1 MNQYSIFDFFEDC
14 VLKKFIINNW
24 NKIIYKVSQ
33 PNDNFITHI
42 LVALILIPLLVLT
55 GGSALYTP
63 DSGAYLLNARELN
76 VPGDRSIFYSVFIH
90 YVSKFLELFHQPHI
104 IEILLIQSLV
114 AYLIIYAFLENFFQ
128 NKNGWFVFLSFS
140 LICLFTPLPW
150 LFIQLMPDLYTSI
163 AFFAALLFLRSKEI
177 SSTIFLGLLLV
188 FCLVMHTSNVL
199 LFFLF
204 SGGTFVLRKKIA
216 VFEFIEK
223 RFLQLFVTSIV
234 AILCIVGTNVYTYK
248 KYTLGSASHVF
259 LMGKLSEN
267 GVLKKYLD
275 KYCGKEPNALCAYKD
290 KLPEHGWDFVWESD
304 GAFAH
309 SGGWNHSDTLYK
321 KIIAKTIT
329 DPELL
334 SANIV
339 AAIKATAN
347 QFVLTGAG
355 DGMGKVD
362 TMGTLA
368 VEMKQ
373 YYPHDYRRLVTVSK
387 QQKEEIDFSTY
398 NKWYEILQ
406 WLIIFSALIIV
417 VKMKNKIHTT
427 LYVLSFYYALCNAFV
442 TGALVNV
449 LARLNTKG
457 IIVFVAIGIL
467 IIIDTVQIALEK
479 RVKKNEHTL

>member
-1 MNQYSIFDFFEDC
+1 
-14 VLKKFIINNW
+14 LKKFIINNW

-90 YVSKFLELFHQPHI
+90 YTSKFLALFHQPHI

-114 AYLIIYAFLENFFQ
+114 AYLIIYGFLENFFQ
-128 NKNGWFVFLSFS
+128 NANRWFVLLAFS

-150 LFIQLMPDLYTSI
+150 LFIQLMPDLYTFI
-163 AFFAALLFLRSKEI
+163 AFFTALLFLRSKDI
-177 SSTIFLGLLLV
+177 ASTIFFGLMLV

-204 SGGTFVLRKKIA
+204 SGGIFVLRKKIT
-216 VFEFIEK
+216 VFGFIEK

-234 AILCIVGTNVYTYK
+234 AILCIVATNVYAHK
-248 KYTLGSASHVF
+248 KYSLGSASHIF

-267 GVLKKYLD
+267 GVLKQYLD
-275 KYCGKEPNALCAYKD
+275 KYCGNEPNALCAYKD

-321 KIIAKTIT
+321 KIIAKNLSVSQLEDMLDRLQNKTDAPKLFPP
-329 DPELL
+329 DPEE
-334 SANIV
+334 
-339 AAIKATAN
+339 
-347 QFVLTGAG
+347 
-355 DGMGKVD
+355 DEHM
-362 TMGTLA
+362 
-368 VEMKQ
+368 
-373 YYPHDYRRLVTVSK
+373 
-387 QQKEEIDFSTY
+387 QQD
-398 NKWYEILQ
+398 
-406 WLIIFSALIIV
+406 
-417 VKMKNKIHTT
+417 
-427 LYVLSFYYALCNAFV
+427 
-442 TGALVNV
+442 
-449 LARLNTKG
+449 
-457 IIVFVAIGIL
+457 
-467 IIIDTVQIALEK
+467 
-479 RVKKNEHTL
+479 

>member
-1 MNQYSIFDFFEDC
+1 MPALSHEDLREQLKNRESCFPRRSKDISSTLFF
-14 VLKKFIINNW
+14 
-24 NKIIYKVSQ
+24 
-33 PNDNFITHI
+33 
-42 LVALILIPLLVLT
+42 ALILI
-55 GGSALYTP
+55 
-63 DSGAYLLNARELN
+63 
-76 VPGDRSIFYSVFIH
+76 
-90 YVSKFLELFHQPHI
+90 
-104 IEILLIQSLV
+104 
-114 AYLIIYAFLENFFQ
+114 
-128 NKNGWFVFLSFS
+128 
-140 LICLFTPLPW
+140 
-150 LFIQLMPDLYTSI
+150 
-163 AFFAALLFLRSKEI
+163 
-177 SSTIFLGLLLV
+177 

-204 SGGTFVLRKKIA
+204 SGGVFVLRRKIT

-223 RFLQLFVTSIV
+223 RFLQLFVISIV
-234 AILCIVGTNVYTYK
+234 AVLCIVATNVNAYK

-267 GVLKKYLD
+267 GVLKQYLD
-275 KYCGKEPNALCAYKD
+275 KYCGKEQNALCAYKD

-309 SGGWNHSDTLYK
+309 SGGWNHSDTLYN

-373 YYPHDYRRLVTVSK
+373 YYPHDYRRLVSVSK

-406 WLIIFSALIIV
+406 WLVLFSALIIV
-417 VKMKNKIHTT
+417 VKMKK
-427 LYVLSFYYALCNAFV
+427 
-442 TGALVNV
+442 
-449 LARLNTKG
+449 KG
-457 IIVFVAIGIL
+457 F
-467 IIIDTVQIALEK
+467 
-479 RVKKNEHTL
+479 RVSL

>member
-1 MNQYSIFDFFEDC
+1 
-14 VLKKFIINNW
+14 LKKFIINNW
-24 NKIIYKVSQ
+24 NKIIDKVLQ

-63 DSGAYLLNARELN
+63 DSGAYLLNSRELN

-90 YVSKFLELFHQPHI
+90 YASKFLAFFHQPHI

-114 AYLIIYAFLENFFQ
+114 AYLIIYNFLEKFFQ

-140 LICLFTPLPW
+140 LFCLCTPLPW
-150 LFIQLMPDLYTSI
+150 LFIQLMPDLFTSI
-163 AFFAALLFLRSKEI
+163 AFFTALLFLRSKDV
-177 SSTIFLGLLLV
+177 SSSIFFALILV
-188 FCLVMHTSNVL
+188 FSLVMHTSNVL

-204 SGGTFVLRKKIA
+204 SGGIFVLRKKIT

-223 RFLQLFVTSIV
+223 RFLQLFVISIV
-234 AILCIVGTNVYTYK
+234 AVSCIVATNFYANK

-275 KYCGKEPNALCAYKD
+275 KYCGKEPNALCVYKD

-309 SGGWNHSDTLYK
+309 SGGWNHSDSLYN
-321 KIIAKTIT
+321 KIIRKTIT

-339 AAIKATAN
+339 ASIKATAN

-355 DGMGKVD
+355 DGMGKID
-362 TMGTLA
+362 TMKTLA

-398 NKWYEILQ
+398 NKWYNIFQ
-406 WLIIFSALIIV
+406 WLSIFTALILVI
-417 VKMKNKIHTT
+417 KQQNKLHKVMFLMT
-427 LYVLSFYYALCNAFV
+427 LFYALCNAFV

-449 LARLNTKG
+449 LVRLNTKG
-457 IIVFVAIGIL
+457 IIVLVAMSIL
-467 IIIDTVQIALEK
+467 IVMDTVRIALEK